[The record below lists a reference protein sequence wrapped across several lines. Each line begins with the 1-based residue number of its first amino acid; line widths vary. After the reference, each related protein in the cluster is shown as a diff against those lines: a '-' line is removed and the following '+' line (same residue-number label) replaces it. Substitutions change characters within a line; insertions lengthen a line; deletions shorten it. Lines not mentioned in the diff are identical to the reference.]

1 MPKYKESLTYA
12 PLPVYDGVPIYEIL
26 VCFDQSTPKKSQGMV
41 CALKVFLKSCL
52 DLIKDEDELRE
63 FHSIR
68 DEFER

>member
-1 MPKYKESLTYA
+1 MQKYKEALTSA
-12 PLPVYDGVPIYEIL
+12 PLPVYDEVPTYEIL

-63 FHSIR
+63 FRSIL
-68 DEFER
+68 DESER